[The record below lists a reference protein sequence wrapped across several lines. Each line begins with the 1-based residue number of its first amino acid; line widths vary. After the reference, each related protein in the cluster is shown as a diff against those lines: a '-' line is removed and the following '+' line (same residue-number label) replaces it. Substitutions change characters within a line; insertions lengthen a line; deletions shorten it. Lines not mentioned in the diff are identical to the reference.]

1 MRAIDTNVL
10 VRMITRDDPRQAAK
24 ADAFVATGAW
34 VSLLALAEATR
45 VLASVYEMSLPE
57 VATSVRMLLA
67 HEQLTIQDPDVVE
80 AALAGIEGKP
90 AVSFSDALL
99 LELARKAGHLPVGT
113 LNHSLAKRD
122 GAEKL

>member
-10 VRMITRDDPRQAAK
+10 VRMVTRDDPRQAAK

>member
-10 VRMITRDDPRQAAK
+10 VRMVTRDDPRQAAK

-34 VSLLALAEATR
+34 VSLLALAEATW

-113 LNHSLAKRD
+113 FNHSLAKRD

>member
-10 VRMITRDDPRQAAK
+10 VRRVTRDDPRQAAK

-34 VSLLALAEATR
+34 VSLLALAEATW

-113 LNHSLAKRD
+113 FNHSLAKRD

>member
-10 VRMITRDDPRQAAK
+10 VRMVTRDDPRQAAK

-113 LNHSLAKRD
+113 FNHSLAKRD